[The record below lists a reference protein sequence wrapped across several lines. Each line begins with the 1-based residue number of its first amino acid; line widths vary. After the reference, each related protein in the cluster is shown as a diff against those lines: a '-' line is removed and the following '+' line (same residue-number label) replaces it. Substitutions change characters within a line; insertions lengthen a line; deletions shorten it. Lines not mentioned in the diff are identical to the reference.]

1 MSETADPPL
10 TRRAVVVT
18 GASSGIGRAICAR
31 IASEGALAFAGVRRE
46 EDAASLKNEFG
57 DAVHPLLFDVT
68 NEIAVRAAAA
78 VVRAKLAGQML
89 FGLVNNAGVAV
100 PGPLLHL
107 DSDELR
113 RQLEINLIGVHAVTR
128 AFAPL
133 LGAEPN
139 TTADKDRAAGRIVMI
154 SSVAGRNGAPML
166 GAYSASKHAL
176 EGYSESLR
184 RELMLYGVDVIIVAP
199 GAIATPIWQKGRDES
214 AARFGDT
221 PYAQPLEK
229 IREYLKSADASGL
242 PADAVGALVWRV
254 LTIPNPKTRYSI
266 LRRPFMDE
274 DLPRLMPKRVVDRA
288 VAKRIGLTKTS

>member
-1 MSETADPPL
+1 MNENAEPPL

-18 GASSGIGRAICAR
+18 GASSGIGRAICATV
-31 IASEGALAFAGVRRE
+31 ASEGALAFAGVRRE
-46 EDAASLKNEFG
+46 EDASSLKSELG

-78 VVRAKLAGQML
+78 VVRAKLAGQTL

-113 RQLEINLIGVHAVTR
+113 RQLEINLIGVHSVTR

-133 LGAEPN
+133 LGAEPSS
-139 TTADKDRAAGRIVMI
+139 TGDKGRIVMI

-184 RELMLYGVDVIIVAP
+184 RELMLYGVDVVIVAP
-199 GAIATPIWQKGRDES
+199 GAIATPIWQKGRDETT
-214 AARFGDT
+214 ARFSDT
-221 PYAQPLEK
+221 PYAQPLEV
-229 IREYLKSADASGL
+229 IRDYLKSAEASGL
-242 PADAVGALVWRV
+242 PADAVGALVWRA
-254 LTIPNPKTRYSI
+254 LTEKNPKPRYSI

-274 DLPRLMPKRVVDRA
+274 SLPRLMPKRLVDRA
-288 VAKRIGLTKTS
+288 VAKRVGLTKQS